1 MPQHDVLASI
11 DERFGKQTSAD
22 WLTGIARI
30 ALESENVGDC
40 QLGVVITGDDEVRTL
55 NRDYAG
61 DDHETDVLAFSLTE
75 GEEFTQPDDTRRLG
89 EVIISMETAARQ
101 ASDAGVEL
109 DSEVAHL
116 LVHGVLHV
124 LGYDHLEPGDEAAM
138 RARERAIL
146 EIAGLS
152 AH

>member
-1 MPQHDVLASI
+1 MPQHDILLAI

-61 DDHETDVLAFSLTE
+61 DDYETDVLAFSLTE
-75 GEEFTQPDDTRRLG
+75 GEEFAQPDDTRRLG
-89 EVIISMETAARQ
+89 EVVISMETAVKQ
-101 ASDAGVEL
+101 AYDAGIEL

-116 LVHGVLHV
+116 LVHGILHL
-124 LGYDHLEPGDEAAM
+124 LGYDHLQSDDEATM
-138 RARERAIL
+138 RGHERAIL
-146 EIAGLS
+146 ESAGLS